1 MKICIFGAGGVGA
14 YYGARLLSVGAKV
27 TFVARGEHLRAMQKN
42 GLHVKHPSFEFFQ
55 DVDVCDME
63 ELAKKDAKEFD
74 AVIIL
79 VKAMYTS
86 EVGLFLK
93 QWCKDSYPYIISLQ
107 NGVENEEELSLHVN
121 PKKLIGGLSV
131 KIGAH
136 IVAPGV
142 VEAVGESRTILGA
155 WEENEEAKEFLDSF
169 KKLLETA
176 EFPVLI
182 SEDIRLELWKKLII
196 NNGVNAICALLE
208 RKTGE
213 VVHDK
218 KLSQIVLGLMRET
231 ANAARGVGVHV
242 STEDVEAMFDVIKG
256 FDSIKP
262 SMLVDRENGRVM
274 ELEEICGVV
283 IRECEKQGL
292 DAPYTKTISY
302 LLEFLTNSNPSS
314 SG

>member
-27 TFVARGEHLRAMQKN
+27 TFVARGEHLKAMQKN
-42 GLHVKHPSFEFFQ
+42 GLHVKHSSFEFFQ

-283 IRECEKQGL
+283 ITNCQKQGL

>member
-262 SMLVDRENGRVM
+262 SMLVDRENGRAM

>member
-14 YYGARLLSVGAKV
+14 YYGARFLSVGAEV

-63 ELAKKDAKEFD
+63 ELGKKDVREFD

-283 IRECEKQGL
+283 IRNCQKQGL

>member
-27 TFVARGEHLRAMQKN
+27 TFVARGEHLKAMQKN

-182 SEDIRLELWKKLII
+182 SEDIRLELWRKLII

>member
-283 IRECEKQGL
+283 ITNCQKQGL

>member
-27 TFVARGEHLRAMQKN
+27 TFVARGEHLKAMQKN

-283 IRECEKQGL
+283 ITNCQKQGL

>member
-27 TFVARGEHLRAMQKN
+27 TFVARGKHLKAMQKN
-42 GLHVKHPSFEFFQ
+42 GLHVKHSSFEFFQ

-283 IRECEKQGL
+283 ITNCQKQGL

>member
-27 TFVARGEHLRAMQKN
+27 TFVARGEHLKAMQKN

-283 IRECEKQGL
+283 IRNCQKQGL

>member
-1 MKICIFGAGGVGA
+1 
-14 YYGARLLSVGAKV
+14 
-27 TFVARGEHLRAMQKN
+27 MQKN

>member
-27 TFVARGEHLRAMQKN
+27 TFVARGEHLKAMQKN

>member
-231 ANAARGVGVHV
+231 ASAARGVGVHV

-262 SMLVDRENGRVM
+262 SMLVDRENGRAM

>member
-55 DVDVCDME
+55 NVDACDMQ
-63 ELAKKDAKEFD
+63 ELGKKDVREFD

-283 IRECEKQGL
+283 IRNCQKQGL